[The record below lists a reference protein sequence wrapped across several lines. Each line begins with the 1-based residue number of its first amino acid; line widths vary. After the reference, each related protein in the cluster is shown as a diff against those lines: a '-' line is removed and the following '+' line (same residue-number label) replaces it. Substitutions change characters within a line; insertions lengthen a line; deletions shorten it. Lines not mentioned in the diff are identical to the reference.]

1 MLVRRKRSNK
11 RKRKFY
17 KAVDFC
23 YSPELSVEE
32 ISAFLGNLGRVSV
45 IEENNIIYDIWI
57 ETVDG
62 RKICPDQF
70 LLKDDRRERIL
81 SFDSTIFYDFYDIWS
96 T

>member
-17 KAVDFC
+17 EA
-23 YSPELSVEE
+23 
-32 ISAFLGNLGRVSV
+32 ISFTFDDTYDSISKFVGNLGRVYE
-45 IEENNIIYDIWI
+45 IHDNILGIIL
-57 ETVDG
+57 EDG
-62 RKICPDQF
+62 RNIVPNQI

-81 SFDSTIFYDFYDIWS
+81 SFDSTIFYEFYDIWQN